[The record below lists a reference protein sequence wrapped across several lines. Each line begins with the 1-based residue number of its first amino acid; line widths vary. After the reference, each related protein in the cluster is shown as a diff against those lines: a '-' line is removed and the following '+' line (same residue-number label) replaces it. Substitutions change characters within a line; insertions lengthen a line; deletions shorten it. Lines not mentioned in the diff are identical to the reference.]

1 MDGGKVILRQVPE
14 HLWHY
19 IALLGFGLIPF
30 FWDYAFWF
38 IVCSCFFGIFQNF
51 HQISRTNLIFE
62 LKKDIFVI
70 AFLTY
75 FFVNTLVF
83 LLQANS
89 FEIRHLEPWFV
100 GLLMVIF
107 WATVRCIKTEITYH
121 HAALSVAVGLFIS
134 AILLLA
140 QRTGF
145 VFDLEAR
152 VSGLTTGALV
162 VGLFY
167 GLAAGW
173 CASLLY
179 MNKARYSPPLG
190 VCLLLLAFICATYF
204 TASRTQSL
212 FTFIGLAYF
221 ISWYIWRTKK
231 FILII
236 YAILLLIAAPSVV
249 FLIESYTGGSSLMRV
264 FSALKDIFADGAPQD
279 SSSNHRFVMWSK
291 AIELIKQSP
300 MFGYGT
306 FNERPLI
313 DHNNWYSHNQYL
325 SWLVSGGIVG
335 LLLGLSALFFG
346 YHQFSLG
353 RRKGLNIKIVMLIY
367 FAAPQLTNSDLTS
380 TSVLHHFLAF
390 LSLLKYDFED
400 PDKPRG

>member
-1 MDGGKVILRQVPE
+1 MVYRMLM
-14 HLWHY
+14 L
-19 IALLGFGLIPF
+19 
-30 FWDYAFWF
+30 FW
-38 IVCSCFFGIFQNF
+38 NF
-51 HQISRTNLIFE
+51 SKFPSNFAHQFNFE

-100 GLLMVIF
+100 GVLMVIF

-221 ISWYIWRTKK
+221 IS
-231 FILII
+231 
-236 YAILLLIAAPSVV
+236 
-249 FLIESYTGGSSLMRV
+249 
-264 FSALKDIFADGAPQD
+264 
-279 SSSNHRFVMWSK
+279 
-291 AIELIKQSP
+291 
-300 MFGYGT
+300 
-306 FNERPLI
+306 
-313 DHNNWYSHNQYL
+313 
-325 SWLVSGGIVG
+325 
-335 LLLGLSALFFG
+335 
-346 YHQFSLG
+346 
-353 RRKGLNIKIVMLIY
+353 
-367 FAAPQLTNSDLTS
+367 
-380 TSVLHHFLAF
+380 
-390 LSLLKYDFED
+390 
-400 PDKPRG
+400 